1 MAGLAAEAGAAEEA
15 ALIAHVPAVA
25 PHAPFHSAVETL
37 DWLHI

>member
-25 PHAPFHSAVETL
+25 HMHLSIPLSKR
-37 DWLHI
+37 